1 MSLEI
6 KVFLCEPQSDD
17 NLCFHAAINSQND
30 YDIFADLNH
39 AYEPLMIEA
48 LNGTLQQNIMNKGE
62 CTISTYYINENSYIE
77 NIEKFLE
84 YLETFYGLIAVKQNF
99 TLQSLIGVR
108 LVGAGFRGSHDRPM
122 LEKSQFKAMSC
133 MHSIRKVLFP
143 PANNIG
149 YKGDDIFLKKDHG
162 SLVLTLEA
170 TKSYHQQIAFMRTIY
185 DDIENRRINPYQ
197 FETDAEIECY
207 QSVIKYLNELNKLQN
222 LQKFYIIIDNDEYEI
237 SQTTYLKT
245 QATTIYNQQ
254 ATFRGIYDGYNR
266 TTNSFEI
273 SVDNLGKRYCHL
285 NVLSNRNHDQYNEI
299 LDLLSTINIF
309 DDISTK
315 LEVIGT
321 ITNPQTIEVSNVS
334 IVQP

>member
-6 KVFLCEPQSDD
+6 KIFLCDPQNDD

-48 LNGTLQQNIMNKGE
+48 LNGTLQQDIMNKDE
-62 CTISTYYINENSYIE
+62 RTISTYSINESSYIE

-84 YLETFYGLIAVKQNF
+84 YLETFYGLITVKQNF
-99 TLQSLIGVR
+99 TLQSLVGVR

-143 PANNIG
+143 PANNSG

-170 TKSYHQQIAFMRTIY
+170 TKLYDQQIAFMQTIY
-185 DDIENRRINPYQ
+185 NDIENRTIDPYK
-197 FETDAEIECY
+197 FATEPEIECY

-222 LQKFYIIIDNDEYEI
+222 LQKFFIIINNHEHEI
-237 SQTTYLKT
+237 SQTVYLKK

-254 ATFRGIYDGYNR
+254 ATFRGIYDGYHR
-266 TTNSFEI
+266 TTDSFEI

-285 NVLSNRNHDQYNEI
+285 DEISNRDHEKYSEI
-299 LDLLSTINIF
+299 HDLLSTIDIFANIP
-309 DDISTK
+309 TK
-315 LEVIGT
+315 LEVTGKI
-321 ITNPQTIEVSNVS
+321 IRPQTIEVTNIS
-334 IVQP
+334 IMQP